1 MYGIKSV
8 TVLIWCKIVTKLCLK
23 VKHQLWDFFRPL
35 PRTNPWTLV
44 GHPAVTCGPYTGLN
58 LPEFADIVG
67 PDLKKE
73 ISKIY
78 A

>member
-1 MYGIKSV
+1 MAGHAEVTYG
-8 TVLIWCKIVTKLCLK
+8 L
-23 VKHQLWDFFRPL
+23 
-35 PRTNPWTLV
+35 
-44 GHPAVTCGPYTGLN
+44 YTGLN